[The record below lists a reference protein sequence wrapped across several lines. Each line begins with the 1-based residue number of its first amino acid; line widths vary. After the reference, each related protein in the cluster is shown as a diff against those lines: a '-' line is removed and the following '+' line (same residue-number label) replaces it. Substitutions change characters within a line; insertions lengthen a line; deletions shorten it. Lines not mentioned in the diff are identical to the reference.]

1 MIAYDKVTT
10 HETFI
15 QELRRVEIKKL
26 NDNFSVSPQVWL
38 ADFAELAR
46 QGFKS
51 IINNRPDDETADQP
65 SSEAIREAA
74 SVAGLEYRH
83 VPVIPGKLAPAD
95 VADFIAARS
104 EIPGPVLGFCRT
116 GKRAATLWALSES
129 NGTNRELIVKACA
142 GAGHDVSELKL

>member
-104 EIPGPVLGFCRT
+104 

-142 GAGHDVSELKL
+142 DAGHDVSELKL